1 MTKKRLYFLG
11 LIFLFLLAFGLRFY
25 HLGQVPLG
33 LYQDETAIGYNAF
46 SILKTARDEHGQFLP
61 LYFKS
66 FGDYKSPLYIYL
78 TVISVKLFGLN
89 AWAVRF
95 PSALFGSLT
104 VILVY
109 FLIRWATND
118 QRLSWLTALFLAL
131 NPWHLDYSR
140 ATFEVSLCFF
150 LFVLGALLF
159 QIAFKKKKNLPFIL
173 GTICLTLPIYAYN
186 LTRLLAPIFL
196 FIFLIYHRSA
206 IRQLPRKVIWLTL
219 GLVLLICVPFGL
231 TLFSPG
237 GIFSAGGTLLFSSA
251 VIQAKILEFRSYL
264 ISLPFGF
271 TSLFFN
277 RWIQTLWQYLL
288 NLIGYLSVDFFFVS
302 GSPHGNH
309 GIGNFGQFYP
319 FELPLIVW
327 GILMVLKKK
336 PSWFFPFGWWGMATI
351 AVASLTREAPQAT
364 RSFFL
369 ILPGVLLSAYG
380 LLAFLDWVKK
390 QKKSLVRLAAMTIFL
405 AVGVYALVFYF
416 TSYYFRFPILYAPAW
431 RASDQ
436 ELALYLQAETATGK
450 RVIIDDRLS
459 MVYSSLLFY
468 QAYPPEEF
476 QTTVSW
482 SPEDS
487 EGFSLPQKY
496 GPYEFKS
503 IGWSVD
509 YYQKDT
515 LLVVR
520 PEDLPT
526 KIPVLKEIFY
536 PTRPAVYAVKQRILS
551 QPVQEGA
558 YVIVQSIE
566 E

>member
-1 MTKKRLYFLG
+1 MTKKKLYLLV
-11 LIFLFLLAFGLRFY
+11 LIFIFLLAFGLRFY
-25 HLGQVPLG
+25 RLGQVPFG

-95 PSALFGSLT
+95 PSALLGSLT
-104 VILVY
+104 VLLVY
-109 FLIRWATND
+109 LLIRLATND
-118 QRLSWLTALFLAL
+118 PRLSLLTSLFLAL
-131 NPWHLDYSR
+131 NPWHLHYSR

-159 QIAFKKKKNLPFIL
+159 QIAFKKKKNFIFIL
-173 GTICLTLPIYAYN
+173 GTLCLIFPIYGYN

-206 IRQLPRKVIWLTL
+206 IRQLPRKMIWLTL
-219 GLVLLICVPFGL
+219 GLVFLLCLPFCL

-237 GIFSAGGTLLFSSA
+237 GIFSASGTLLFSSA

-264 ISLPFGF
+264 ISLPLGF
-271 TSLFFN
+271 TRLFFN
-277 RWIQTLWQYLL
+277 RWLQTLWQYLL
-288 NLIGYLSVDFFFVS
+288 NLVSYLSVDFFFIS
-302 GSPHGNH
+302 GSSHGSH

-319 FELPLIVW
+319 FELPLIIW
-327 GILMVLKKK
+327 GILMILKKK

-390 QKKSLVRLAAMTIFL
+390 QKKSLVRLGTMTVFL
-405 AVGVYALVFYF
+405 AIGLYTLVFYF
-416 TSYYFRFPILYAPAW
+416 TSYYVRFPILYAPSW
-431 RASDQ
+431 RAADQ
-436 ELALYLQAETATGK
+436 ELALYLQAEAAKGK
-450 RVIIDDRLS
+450 RVIIDDRLN

-468 QAYPPEEF
+468 QAYPPADF
-476 QTTVSW
+476 QASAIW
-482 SPEDS
+482 SPDDS
-487 EGFSLPQKY
+487 EGFSLPLSY
-496 GPYEFKS
+496 GPYEFKNIS
-503 IGWSVD
+503 WSMD
-509 YYQKDT
+509 YYEKNV
-515 LLVVR
+515 LLVVP
-520 PEDLPT
+520 PEGLPT
-526 KIPVLKEIFY
+526 EIPVLKEIFY
-536 PTRPAVYAVKQRILS
+536 PTRPTFYAVKQQIFNQSVRDK
-551 QPVQEGA
+551 A
-558 YVIVQSIE
+558 YVIVE
-566 E
+566 AVE